1 MEEQREELQAEV
13 ERAGALLGRL
23 RAEVHRVLVGQEA
36 LLDGLL
42 TAMLCGGHALVEGV
56 PGLAKTMCA
65 TALAACIEARV
76 HRVQFTPDLLPG
88 DLVGSEVF
96 SPASGEF
103 SMRKGP
109 VFAHILL
116 ADEINRAPAKVQ
128 SALLEAMQERQV
140 TIGGRSLP
148 LPDPFLVIA
157 TQNPIE
163 HEGTYPLPEAQVDRF
178 LLKLCVDYPGG
189 DEELEIV
196 DRMAFSRPNIA
207 LRPVLKPEEVL
218 LMRGLADRLR
228 VDGRIKQYALEIVQR
243 TRPPRRA
250 ELGLDHLIEWGASPR
265 ATIYLVMAARAHAL
279 MAGRHYV
286 IPDDVKAV
294 CPDVLRHRLIL
305 TFEAEAEAVSPEDI
319 IERILADVA
328 VP

>member
-23 RAEVHRVLVGQEA
+23 RTEVHRVLVGQEA

-56 PGLAKTMCA
+56 PGLAKTLCA
-65 TALAACIEARV
+65 TALAACIEAQV

-103 SMRKGP
+103 SVRKGP

-140 TIGGRSLP
+140 TIGGETFP
-148 LPDPFLVIA
+148 LPEPFLVIA
-157 TQNPIE
+157 TENPIE
-163 HEGTYPLPEAQVDRF
+163 QEGTYPLPEAQVDRF
-178 LLKLCVDYPGG
+178 LLKLRVDYPQPA
-189 DEELEIV
+189 EELQIME
-196 DRMAFSRPNIA
+196 RMAVSRPPVDV
-207 LRPVLKPEEVL
+207 RPVLGLQDVLGLREV
-218 LMRGLADRLR
+218 ADRVR
-228 VDGRIKQYALEIVQR
+228 VEPRIREYVLQIVLR
-243 TRPPRRA
+243 TRPPLSA

-265 ATIYLVMAARAHAL
+265 ASIYLVMAARARAL
-279 MAGRHYV
+279 LEGRAYV

-294 CPDVLRHRLIL
+294 APHVLRHRLIL
-305 TFEAEAEAVSPEDI
+305 SFEAEAEGVDADAVVA
-319 IERILADVA
+319 RILAA
-328 VP
+328 TPAG

>member
-23 RAEVHRVLVGQEA
+23 RAEVHRILVDQEA

-65 TALAACIEARV
+65 TALAACIEAQV

-88 DLVGSEVF
+88 DLMGSEVF
-96 SPASGEF
+96 SPTTGEF
-103 SMRKGP
+103 SVRKGP

-128 SALLEAMQERQV
+128 SALLEAMQEHQV

-196 DRMAFSRPNIA
+196 DRMAFSRPDIA
-207 LRPVLKPEEVL
+207 LRPVLNPEEVL
-218 LMRGLADRLR
+218 RMRGVADRLR
-228 VDGRIKQYALEIVQR
+228 VDGRIKLYALEIVQR

-265 ATIYLVMAARAHAL
+265 ATIYLVMAARARAL

-294 CPDVLRHRLIL
+294 CPEVLRHRLIL
-305 TFEAEAEAVSPEDI
+305 TFEAEAEAVSAEDI

>member
-1 MEEQREELQAEV
+1 MEQQREELQAEV

-65 TALAACIEARV
+65 TALAACIEAKV
-76 HRVQFTPDLLPG
+76 HREQFTPDLLPG

-103 SMRKGP
+103 SVRKGP

-140 TIGGRSLP
+140 TIAGRSLP

-163 HEGTYPLPEAQVDRF
+163 HEGSYPLPEAQMDRF
-178 LLKLCVDYPGG
+178 LLKLCVEYPGG
-189 DEELEIV
+189 DEELEIA
-196 DRMAFSRPNIA
+196 DRMAFSRPDIA
-207 LRPVLKPEEVL
+207 LRPVLNPDEVL
-218 LMRGLADRLR
+218 LMRSVADRLR
-228 VDGRIKQYALEIVQR
+228 VDGRIKQYGLEIVR
-243 TRPPRRA
+243 CTRPPRRA
-250 ELGLDHLIEWGASPR
+250 ELGLDHMIEWGASPR
-265 ATIYLVMAARAHAL
+265 ATIYLVMAARARAL
-279 MAGRHYV
+279 MAGRHCV

-294 CPDVLRHRLIL
+294 
-305 TFEAEAEAVSPEDI
+305 SPMCS
-319 IERILADVA
+319 ATA
-328 VP
+328 